1 MAITTYT
8 PALQKSFQATAAALG
23 AGIRVK
29 LNTSGQILVA
39 GATDPAIGTTIE
51 AVAASGYGTV
61 LLFGPSRLVTAGAA
75 ITAAALLYPLA
86 SGKVDDTGT
95 TAIGLVAGTAA
106 TADGD
111 IIEAFDARVGA

>member
-1 MAITTYT
+1 MTTYT
-8 PALQKSFQATAAALG
+8 PHFQKSFQATAVAIALG
-23 AGIRVK
+23 VRVK
-29 LNTSGQILVA
+29 LDTAGKILVA
-39 GATDPAIGTTIE
+39 GATDAAIGTTIE
-51 AVAASGYGTV
+51 AIAASGYGTV

-95 TAIGLVAGTAA
+95 TSIFLVAGSAA

>member
-1 MAITTYT
+1 MITYT
-8 PALQKSFQATAAALG
+8 PNVQKSFQATAAALG
-23 AGIRVK
+23 LGIRVK
-29 LNTSGQILVA
+29 LDTAGKILVA
-39 GATDPAIGTTIE
+39 GSTDPAIGTTIE
-51 AVAASGYGTV
+51 AIASGGYGTV

-95 TAIGLVAGTAA
+95 IAIGLVAGSAA

-111 IIEAFDARVGA
+111 IIEAFDVRVGS